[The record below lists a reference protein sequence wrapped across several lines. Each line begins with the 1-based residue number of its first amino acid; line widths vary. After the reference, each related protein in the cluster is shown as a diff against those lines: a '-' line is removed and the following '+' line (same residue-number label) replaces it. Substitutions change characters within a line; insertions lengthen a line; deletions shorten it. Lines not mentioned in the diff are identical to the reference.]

1 MAAVHVLVDTSA
13 TLVQTF
19 QYNGLANDLDTG
31 VPTVTATYPDGTLLT
46 PAPTATHV
54 EPAISNVGKYQVV
67 LDPQPEVTWLDLE
80 WSGPIGAKTQRLR
93 SRVEWVGALL
103 FTLEDLRNHPVA
115 GGTPFTDTG
124 RYPNEKLLKVR
135 AEVLGEFTKRLG
147 FAPVPRFEYETHDVG
162 WSGAAVILK
171 RHYPIRLL
179 SLSVAGVAQTIGGY
193 HIGAG
198 GVVLPVANYYATSW
212 TSYGYGVAAV
222 GYSHGWGEF
231 EDDQGR
237 EAALT
242 RAAMKLNPGLSSTMT
257 SFTAADGGSYNW
269 DRAGTRNAAGEK
281 VHFGVG
287 LIAEWINEHKM
298 TGAGV
303 A

>member
-19 QYNGLANDLDTG
+19 QANGLANDLDTG

-80 WSGPIGAKTQRLR
+80 WSGPIGGKTQRLR

-103 FTLEDLRNHPVA
+103 FTLEDLRNHPWA
-115 GGTPFTDTG
+115 GGTPFTDTA

-147 FAPVPRFEYETHDVG
+147 FAPVPRFEYETHDIDRP
-162 WSGAAVILK
+162 SAAVILN

-179 SLSVAGVAQTIGGY
+179 SLSVAGVAQTTSGYRIGSDGTLL
-193 HIGAG
+193 
-198 GVVLPVANYYATSW
+198 GVSNYYHVPW
-212 TSYGYGVAAV
+212 TNYGYDVVAV
-222 GYSHGWGEF
+222 GYSHGGGEF

-237 EAALT
+237 EAALS

-287 LIAEWINEHKM
+287 LIAEWINEH
-298 TGAGV
+298 ALPRLGV
-303 A
+303 G